1 MTGTLSYVITCCF
14 IMITYFFILFNFIYI
29 LVVQTGS
36 HIRKHLYENG
46 YGYVWEQQEVAQPEM
61 FLSEYTDRMKCQYVQ
76 HWRTRCSLT
85 SKLQLYVD
93 FNHDYNVAKYVLAVD
108 IFK

>member
-1 MTGTLSYVITCCF
+1 M
-14 IMITYFFILFNFIYI
+14 LFCYDNIGNTNW
-29 LVVQTGS
+29 VT

-46 YGYVWEQQEVAQPEM
+46 YGYVWEQQVVAQPEM

-93 FNHDYNVAKYVLAVD
+93 FNNLVAPPDDRKGSPL
-108 IFK
+108 